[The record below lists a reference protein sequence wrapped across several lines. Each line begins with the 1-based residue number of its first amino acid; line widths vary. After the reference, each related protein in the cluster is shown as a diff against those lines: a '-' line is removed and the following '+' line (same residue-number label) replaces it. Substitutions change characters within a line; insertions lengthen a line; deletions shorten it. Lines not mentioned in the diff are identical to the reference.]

1 MTSTSPSRFI
11 RSLMMSGA
19 PLTLDQASS
28 SNSPGQAAII
38 LLALMAQQGQAR
50 SPARGGVASL
60 AAAPD
65 GTKTLTSSK
74 LVQVAII
81 HQGQVMALVLAGR

>member
-19 PLTLDQASS
+19 PLTLGQVSRS
-28 SNSPGQAAII
+28 SPGQAAII
-38 LLALMAQQGQAR
+38 RLALMAQQGPAR
-50 SPARGGVASL
+50 SPARGGAASL

-74 LVQVAII
+74 PVQAAII
-81 HQGQVMALVLAGR
+81 HQGQVMALAQAGR